1 MDYCF
6 KLALAAGFVA
16 LPISLFAAEK
26 SAPKSDKRAAGQTV
40 KPLSSRQQWEKK
52 LQEIRLA
59 EQKRKE
65 HLQEMETKFQHHQE
79 ELQSKWAQ
87 WNEPKETPPA
97 GIKAQELKQQKS
109 AGEIP
114 KGMSQNKSE
123 KSAKSPQG
131 SKGKEKASVGNA
143 GHK

>member
-6 KLALAAGFVA
+6 KLALAAGFLA

-26 SAPKSDKRAAGQTV
+26 NAPKSDKLAAGQAV
-40 KPLSSRQQWEKK
+40 KPLTPRQQWEKK

-97 GIKAQELKQQKS
+97 AIKTQELKQQKS

-114 KGMSQNKSE
+114 KGTSQNKSG
-123 KSAKSPQG
+123 KGAKSPRG
-131 SKGKEKASVGNA
+131 SNVNEKAGVGKG